1 MKWKI
6 KLIKINF
13 NKLSVDNIV
22 KQFTDIMAQLDE
34 VSSYHKE
41 KIEANVYQIDKLN
54 EDNKARESEVKRALA
69 VRNKIESLIKE

>member
-1 MKWKI
+1 M
-6 KLIKINF
+6 IKINF

-22 KQFTDIMAQLDE
+22 KQFTDIMSQLDE

-54 EDNKARESEVKRALA
+54 EDNKARESEVKRALS